1 MGKDLAL
8 YLGAFMVCTVILI
21 IPGVIFLLFWAVTRN
36 DDKEQYVEHH
46 HHYNNRKTLN
56 IHAPNGVH
64 TMEEQRKFDG
74 YIDNSDMK

>member
-36 DDKEQYVEHH
+36 DGAEQHVEHH

-64 TMEEQRKFDG
+64 TMEEQRKFDC
-74 YIDNSDMK
+74 YIDNIDMK

>member
-36 DDKEQYVEHH
+36 DGAEQHVEHH

-56 IHAPNGVH
+56 IMHQ
-64 TMEEQRKFDG
+64 MG
-74 YIDNSDMK
+74 YILWKNRENLTVI